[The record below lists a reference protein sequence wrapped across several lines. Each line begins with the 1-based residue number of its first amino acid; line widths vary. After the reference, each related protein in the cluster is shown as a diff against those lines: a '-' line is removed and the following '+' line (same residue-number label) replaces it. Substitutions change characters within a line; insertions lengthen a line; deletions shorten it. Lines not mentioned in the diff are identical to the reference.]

1 MSTIVYRIT
10 CLLAQVLADVPL
22 GTNLGIFH
30 LLFALLSGRFL
41 PARGAV
47 LPALS
52 SLGLSAQAVR
62 RSEAALCY
70 GRWHL
75 KNLLDQWQKQVKQE
89 GHFVPSSYE
98 GVQPVACDLTAFFRP
113 QLQGLTSK
121 HYVSLAGKAL
131 PAVVFGLS
139 VAVGQV
145 GSTRLGVPRLILRRA
160 EDENEATLQTR
171 LVRQVQKTLS
181 PEEAAIV
188 DAGFGLS
195 DLLSITDL
203 PFVARV
209 RTNQSARRNFLPVYA
224 GKGARPKRG
233 ELVRPLARTRKGK
246 TIAATAPDAIVA
258 WRDGKYALEAHVW
271 NDLVL
276 PDQKPGAR
284 TFGVV
289 AIYDPRYKEPLL
301 LATTLAVSAWAVW
314 RLYRDRW
321 AVEHLPL
328 AAKSMLGAERSF
340 VFGQESRFRLP
351 ELALLAGNLLS
362 YVAATS
368 APVASGF
375 WDRAARPTC
384 GRLRRVLAQVHSAE
398 LPVPSGELRKK
409 ESVTSH
415 LKTGVEGHR
424 RQKAIRRPFAP
435 KATPTTVAQAT

>member
-10 CLLAQVLADVPL
+10 YLLTQVLKEVPI
-22 GTNLGIFH
+22 GTNLGLFH

-47 LPALS
+47 IPALS
-52 SLGLSAQAVR
+52 SLGLSAAVVL
-62 RSEAALCY
+62 RSNAALCY
-70 GRWHL
+70 GSWHIQS
-75 KNLLDQWQKQVKQE
+75 LLEQWQKHVKNE
-89 GHFVPSSYE
+89 GHFVPASYE

-121 HYVSLAGKAL
+121 HYVSQAGKAL

-139 VAVGQV
+139 VAVGKV
-145 GSTRLGVPRLILRRA
+145 GSTRLGVPRLILRRQP
-160 EDENEATLQTR
+160 DENEATLQTR
-171 LVRQVQKTLS
+171 LVRQVHKTLS

-195 DLLSITDL
+195 DLLGIDGL
-203 PFVARV
+203 RFVCRV
-209 RTNQSARRNFLPVYA
+209 RTNQSARRNFLPVYG

-233 ELVRPLARTRKGK
+233 ELVRPLSRTRKGK
-246 TIAATAPDAIVA
+246 TIAATSPDAIA
-258 WRDGKYALEAHVW
+258 RWSDGQYDLEAHVW

-284 TFGVV
+284 TFRVV

-301 LATTLAVSAWAVW
+301 LATALTVSAWAVW

-321 AVEHLPL
+321 AVEQLPL

-340 VFGQESRFRLP
+340 VFGKESRFRLP

-375 WDRAARPTC
+375 WDRCARPTC
-384 GRLRRVLAQVHSAE
+384 GRLRRVLAGVHSAE
-398 LPVPSGELRKK
+398 LPIPTGELRKK

-424 RQKAIRRPFAP
+424 RQKAIQRPFVP
-435 KATPTTVAQAT
+435 KSPPTKVAQAA

>member
-10 CLLAQVLADVPL
+10 CLLAQVLEEVPL
-22 GTNLGIFH
+22 GTNLGLFH

-47 LPALS
+47 IPALS
-52 SLGLSAQAVR
+52 SLGLSAQVVL
-62 RSEAALCY
+62 RSNAALCY
-70 GRWHL
+70 GCWHIQ
-75 KNLLDQWQKQVKQE
+75 NLLDPWQKRVKHE

-121 HYVSLAGKAL
+121 HYVSQAGKAL

-145 GSTRLGVPRLILRRA
+145 GSTRLGIPRLILRRA
-160 EDENEATLQTR
+160 ADENEATLQTR
-171 LVRQVQKTLS
+171 LVRQVHKTLS

-188 DAGFGLS
+188 DAGFGLA
-195 DLLSITDL
+195 DLLGITDL
-203 PFVARV
+203 RFVARV
-209 RTNQSARRNFLPVYA
+209 RTNQSARRNFLPVYG

-246 TIAATAPDAIVA
+246 TIAATAPDLITH
-258 WRDGKYALEAHVW
+258 WSDGKYDLEAHVW

-276 PDQKPGAR
+276 PEQKPGAR
-284 TFGVV
+284 TFRIIAV
-289 AIYDPRYKEPLL
+289 YDPRYKEPLL

-340 VFGQESRFRLP
+340 VFGKESRFRLP

-384 GRLRRVLAQVHSAE
+384 GRLRRVLAGLHSAE
-398 LPVPSGELRKK
+398 LPIPSGELRKK

-424 RQKAIRRPFAP
+424 RQKAIRKPFAP
-435 KATPTTVAQAT
+435 KATPTKAAQAA

>member
-10 CLLAQVLADVPL
+10 GLLTQVLEEVPL
-22 GTNLGIFH
+22 GTNLGLLH

-41 PARGAV
+41 PTRGAV
-47 LPALS
+47 IPALS
-52 SLGLSAQAVR
+52 SLGLSPQAVR

-75 KNLLDQWQKQVKQE
+75 QSLLEQWHKCVQHE
-89 GHFVPSSYE
+89 GRFVPASYE

-121 HYVSLAGKAL
+121 HYVSQAGKAL

-139 VAVGQV
+139 VAVGHI
-145 GSTRLGVPRLILRRA
+145 GSQRLGVPHLILRRA
-160 EDENEATLQTR
+160 PDENEATLQTR
-171 LVRQVQKTLS
+171 LVCQVQKSLS
-181 PEEAAIV
+181 PEQAAIV

-195 DLLSITDL
+195 DLLEIDDL
-203 PFVARV
+203 RFVARV
-209 RTNQSARRNFLPVYA
+209 RTNQSARRNFLPVYR

-233 ELVRPLARTRKGK
+233 ELVRPLARTRKGN
-246 TIAATAPDAIVA
+246 TIAATAPDALA
-258 WRDGKYALEAHVW
+258 HWSDGKYAIEAHVW
-271 NDLVL
+271 NALVL
-276 PDQKPGAR
+276 PEQKPGAR
-284 TFGVV
+284 AFRIL

-301 LATTLAVSAWAVW
+301 LATTLAVSAEAVW

-340 VFGQESRFRLP
+340 VFGKESRFRLP
-351 ELALLAGNLLS
+351 ELALLAGNLLA

-375 WDRAARPTC
+375 WDRCARPTC
-384 GRLRRVLAQVHSAE
+384 GRLRRVLAGVHSAE
-398 LPVPSGELRKK
+398 LPLPPGELRKK
-409 ESVTSH
+409 ASVTSH

-435 KATPTTVAQAT
+435 KATSTKVAQAA